1 MINES
6 LDFICSQMNEH
17 FKKQFDV
24 AEEKAIVSN
33 IINVDGS
40 VPIQNNDKLVISLAN
55 IEQETSIANL
65 GFTHKQGNE
74 YQLKNQPLSINLYIL
89 FAANFSNYSESL
101 KFVSATISFFQANYL
116 FTQKD
121 YPQLSNISEKLV
133 FELLKTDYQNV
144 YNIWNA
150 IGAKYLPSVIY
161 KMRMLV
167 INNDNTLEKIN
178 RINQINWKASPINK
192 KNKKGDKEADKG
204 VINSDE

>member
-6 LDFICSQMNEH
+6 LEFICSQMNEH
-17 FKKQFDV
+17 LKKQFDIT
-24 AEEKAIVSN
+24 EEKVIVSN

-40 VPIQNNDKLVISLAN
+40 VPIQNNDKLVICLAN
-55 IEQETSIANL
+55 IEQETNIANL
-65 GFTHKQGNE
+65 GFTHKLGNE

-101 KFVSATISFFQANYL
+101 KFVSATISFFQANYV

-121 YPQLSNISEKLV
+121 YPQLNNISEKLV

-167 INNDNTLEKIN
+167 INGDNTIEKIN
-178 RINQINWKASPINK
+178 RINQINWSASP
-192 KNKKGDKEADKG
+192 KNKKEDKDADKG
-204 VINSDE
+204 VINSNK